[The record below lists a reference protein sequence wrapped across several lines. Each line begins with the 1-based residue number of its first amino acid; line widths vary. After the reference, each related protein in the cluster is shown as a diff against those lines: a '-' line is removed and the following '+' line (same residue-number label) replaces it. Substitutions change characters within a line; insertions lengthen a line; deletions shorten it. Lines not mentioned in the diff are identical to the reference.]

1 MRSTSRFEKYR
12 LACMCSPRRPPSLQ
26 RAISDANAANKAAL
40 EAAAAK
46 EAADKEVAEKLLY
59 EPNYTVGRL
68 PPDDDLR
75 HHPMIAPVITR

>member
-1 MRSTSRFEKYR
+1 
-12 LACMCSPRRPPSLQ
+12 
-26 RAISDANAANKAAL
+26 L